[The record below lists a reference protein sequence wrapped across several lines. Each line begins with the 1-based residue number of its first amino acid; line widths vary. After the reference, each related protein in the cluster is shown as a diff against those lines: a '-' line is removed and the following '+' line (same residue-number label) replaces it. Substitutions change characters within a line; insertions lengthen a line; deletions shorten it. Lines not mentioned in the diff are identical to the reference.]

1 MVQVVTTFRDE
12 PIEVGEDEAKYLK
25 DQGLLRDKPAEQ
37 PEAKAAAKPEVKDAA
52 AK

>member
-25 DQGLLRDKPAEQ
+25 DQGLLRDKPAE
-37 PEAKAAAKPEVKDAA
+37 PEAKPAAKPDVKDAA